1 MLSRTLAATRL
12 LLSSST
18 TSPVVTALLRHPTA
32 NWLLARSTSTR
43 HSTSTVRL
51 QCETDL
57 CILLTTPAIVA
68 IIKKYPKV
76 AISLI
81 IEPDSLPNLV
91 TNINLAPCQ
100 ASAAGYR
107 EGVAYALKQL
117 NLPNVAMYL
126 DAGHGGWLGWND
138 NLSTSAE
145 PCLLSH

>member
-1 MLSRTLAATRL
+1 ML
-12 LLSSST
+12 
-18 TSPVVTALLRHPTA
+18 TA
-32 NWLLARSTSTR
+32 S
-43 HSTSTVRL
+43 
-51 QCETDL
+51 
-57 CILLTTPAIVA
+57 AIVA

-100 ASAAGYR
+100 AAADGYR
-107 EGVAYALKQL
+107 QGVAYALKSL

-138 NLSTSAE
+138 NLSTS
-145 PCLLSH
+145 

>member
-1 MLSRTLAATRL
+1 MSAQFD
-12 LLSSST
+12 
-18 TSPVVTALLRHPTA
+18 HD
-32 NWLLARSTSTR
+32 RSAEL
-43 HSTSTVRL
+43 TVS
-51 QCETDL
+51 
-57 CILLTTPAIVA
+57 AIVA

-91 TNINLAPCQ
+91 TNANVAACQ
-100 ASAAGYR
+100 ASASGYR

-138 NLSTSAE
+138 NLST
-145 PCLLSH
+145 PPIPSHRPHY